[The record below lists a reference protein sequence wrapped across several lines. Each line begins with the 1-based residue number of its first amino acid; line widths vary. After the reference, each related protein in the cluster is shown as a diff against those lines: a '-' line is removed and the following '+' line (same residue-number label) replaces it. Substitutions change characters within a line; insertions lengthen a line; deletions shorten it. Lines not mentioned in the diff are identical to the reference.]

1 MISMIGYIC
10 VIRGLEHILKGCKD
24 TTQNVIRL
32 GQNLFNVNRHLQ
44 IQNQWDMMQYCLIL
58 LILFMWNIHY
68 FRFIAMKMIIQHTPS
83 FAHLGHRVLL
93 CLVPSVCPSVS
104 LSVHPSRLCYHYTAH
119 NISWILF
126 TCGSAI
132 GINMRMNPNDGFL
145 C

>member
-1 MISMIGYIC
+1 MWSDSDRIYSTSIDTESVRHDAVLSNITHIIHVKHSLFQIYCHENDNSAYPIICFRIGISIH
-10 VIRGLEHILKGCKD
+10 RNNHIFC
-24 TTQNVIRL
+24 T
-32 GQNLFNVNRHLQ
+32 HLCCCFLS
-44 IQNQWDMMQYCLIL
+44 CLPL
-58 LILFMWNIHY
+58 
-68 FRFIAMKMIIQHTPS
+68 
-83 FAHLGHRVLL
+83 AHLGHRVLL
-93 CLVPSVCPSVS
+93 CFVPSVCPSVS